1 MDGTFSLF
9 LQFFTAGGLD
19 MSKKNPES
27 MPLYQQLAQILKE
40 EIHSGKYKQGEK
52 MPTELEMCEIYRVSR
67 DTVRGAL
74 QQLEKENLLVRQQG
88 KGTFVSK
95 KKYTHHI
102 VPARSFTDM
111 CLENGSVP
119 GAKVIKSVIKDATEE
134 DIAFLQLAPGAKIIA
149 IERIRYT
156 DGVPVELEISHFPEQ
171 FDFLLEEDLNHC
183 SMLALLREKYG
194 VWFTKSRIS
203 LELTFASYEIS
214 HYLSVQKDYP
224 LILISSEMS
233 DQNGKPG
240 CRCVQYVV
248 GDKFKMVL

>member
-1 MDGTFSLF
+1 
-9 LQFFTAGGLD
+9 
-19 MSKKNPES
+19 MSKKNRES
-27 MPLYQQLAQILKE
+27 LPLYQQLAEKLRQ
-40 EIHSGKYKQGEK
+40 EIHSGKFKQGSK
-52 MPTELEMCEIYRVSR
+52 MPTELEMCSIYQVSR
-67 DTVRGAL
+67 NTVRGAL
-74 QQLEKENLLVRQQG
+74 EQLEKDGLLTRTQG

-95 KKYTHHI
+95 KKFTHHI
-102 VPARSFTDM
+102 APARSFTNM
-111 CLENGSVP
+111 CLENGSQP
-119 GAKVIKSVIKDATEE
+119 DAKVIKSVIKDATEE
-134 DIAFLQLAPGAKIIA
+134 DIAFLQLEPGAKIIA

-156 DGVPVELEISHFPEQ
+156 DGIPVELEISHFPEQ

-203 LELTFASYEIS
+203 LELTFATYEIS